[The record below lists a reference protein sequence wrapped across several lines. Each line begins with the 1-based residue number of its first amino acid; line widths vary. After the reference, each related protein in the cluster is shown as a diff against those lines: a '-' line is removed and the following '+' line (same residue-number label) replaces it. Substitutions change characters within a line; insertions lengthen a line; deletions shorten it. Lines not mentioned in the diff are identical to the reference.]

1 LSALGPSQTSPPSRF
16 PGGREDDEREASKEW
31 YPFSTGGILPE
42 DPFDVK
48 PVEGYNTHRSERN
61 GKETTMRIAL
71 DAMGSDLF
79 PRPDVEGAVMA
90 AREYGEEI
98 LLIGDEKVALPVLEA
113 LKPGSLPIKF
123 IHAPEMLTMQEKG
136 LSLAL
141 KAKQKEPKTS
151 MAIGVD
157 LVKAGKADAF
167 VTMGNTGAAA
177 AVAFFRLGM
186 LPGIER
192 PALAPVFPTRKG
204 FCVVLDIGINPDIQ
218 PKNLLEFAI
227 MGSLYAEAVRGVAKP
242 RVALLSNGE
251 ETGKG
256 NFLVREATPM
266 LKNSTLNFIGNAEPK
281 EVYAGNVD
289 VLVTD
294 GFSGNIF
301 LKSSEAVAKLIVDSI
316 KEKIMAGSLPV
327 KLGGILVKPAL
338 TDIKK
343 MLDPSEEGAAP
354 LLGVDGLVFIG
365 HGRSDALAVKNA
377 VRGAIGAVRSGMQD
391 LIRKEIS
398 RLGSGSPAAS

>member
-1 LSALGPSQTSPPSRF
+1 
-16 PGGREDDEREASKEW
+16 
-31 YPFSTGGILPE
+31 
-42 DPFDVK
+42 
-48 PVEGYNTHRSERN
+48 
-61 GKETTMRIAL
+61 MRIAL
-71 DAMGSDLF
+71 DAMGSDEF

-90 AREYGEEI
+90 AREYGNEV
-98 LLIGDEKVALPVLEA
+98 LLIGDEKVVRPVLDSFS
-113 LKPGSLPIKF
+113 PGKLPIRL
-123 IHAPEMLTMQEKG
+123 IHAPEMLTMKEKG
-136 LSLAL
+136 LALAL

-151 MAIGVD
+151 MAVGVD
-157 LVKAGKADAF
+157 LVKQGKADAF

-177 AVAFFRLGM
+177 SVAFFRLGM

-227 MGSLYAEAVRGVAKP
+227 MGSAYAEAVRGVKRP

-256 NFLVREATPM
+256 NYLVREATPM
-266 LKNSTLNFIGNAEPK
+266 LAASGLNFIGNAEPK
-281 EVYAGNVD
+281 EVYAGEVD

-294 GFSGNIF
+294 GFTGNVF
-301 LKSSEAVAKLIVDSI
+301 LKSSEAVAKLIIDTM
-316 KEKIMAGSLPV
+316 KEKIMAASLPV
-327 KLGGILVKPAL
+327 KLGGALIKPAL
-338 TDIKK
+338 ADIKK
-343 MLDPSEEGAAP
+343 LLNPSEEGAGP

-377 VRGAIGAVRSGMQD
+377 VRVAAGAARSGMQD
-391 LIRKEIS
+391 LIRREIS
-398 RLGSGSPAAS
+398 KLASGTPGAS

>member
-1 LSALGPSQTSPPSRF
+1 
-16 PGGREDDEREASKEW
+16 
-31 YPFSTGGILPE
+31 
-42 DPFDVK
+42 
-48 PVEGYNTHRSERN
+48 
-61 GKETTMRIAL
+61 
-71 DAMGSDLF
+71 
-79 PRPDVEGAVMA
+79 
-90 AREYGEEI
+90 
-98 LLIGDEKVALPVLEA
+98 
-113 LKPGSLPIKF
+113 
-123 IHAPEMLTMQEKG
+123 MLTMKEKG
-136 LSLAL
+136 LALAL

-151 MAIGVD
+151 MAVGVD
-157 LVKAGKADAF
+157 LVKQGKADAF

-177 AVAFFRLGM
+177 SVAFFRLGM

-204 FCVVLDIGINPDIQ
+204 FCVVLDIGINPDLQ
-218 PKNLLEFAI
+218 PKNLLDFAV
-227 MGSLYAEAVRGVAKP
+227 MGSVYAEAVRGVKRP

-266 LKNSTLNFIGNAEPK
+266 LAASALNFIGNAEPK
-281 EVYAGNVD
+281 EVYAGNID

-294 GFSGNIF
+294 GFSGNVF
-301 LKSSEAVAKLIVDSI
+301 LKSSEAVARMIIDTI
-316 KEKIMAGSLPV
+316 KEKILAGPLLV
-327 KLGGILVKPAL
+327 KLGGALVKPAL

-343 MLDPSEEGAAP
+343 LLDPSEEGAAP

-377 VRGAIGAVRSGMQD
+377 VRVAADAARAGMQD

-398 RLGSGSPAAS
+398 RLASGTPGAS

>member
-1 LSALGPSQTSPPSRF
+1 
-16 PGGREDDEREASKEW
+16 
-31 YPFSTGGILPE
+31 
-42 DPFDVK
+42 
-48 PVEGYNTHRSERN
+48 
-61 GKETTMRIAL
+61 MRIAL
-71 DAMGSDLF
+71 DAMGSDQF
-79 PRPDVEGAVMA
+79 PQPDVEGAVMA
-90 AREYGEEI
+90 AREYGEEV
-98 LLIGDEKVALPVLEA
+98 LLIGDEKVVRPVLDA
-113 LKPGSLPIKF
+113 LAPGKLPIQLL
-123 IHAPEMLTMQEKG
+123 HAPEMLTMKEKG
-136 LSLAL
+136 LALAL

-151 MAIGVD
+151 MAVGVD
-157 LVKAGKADAF
+157 LVKQGKADAF

-177 AVAFFRLGM
+177 SVAFFRLGM

-204 FCVVLDIGINPDIQ
+204 FCVVLDIGINPDLQ
-218 PKNLLEFAI
+218 PKNLLDFAV
-227 MGSLYAEAVRGVAKP
+227 MGSVYAEAVRGVKRP

-266 LKNSTLNFIGNAEPK
+266 LAASALNFIGNAEPK

-294 GFSGNIF
+294 GFSGNVF
-301 LKSSEAVAKLIVDSI
+301 LKSSEAVARMIIDTI
-316 KEKIMAGSLPV
+316 KEKILAGPLLV
-327 KLGGILVKPAL
+327 KLGGALVKPAL

-343 MLDPSEEGAAP
+343 LLDPSEEGAAP

-377 VRGAIGAVRSGMQD
+377 VRVAADAARAGMQD

-398 RLGSGSPAAS
+398 RLASGTPGAS

>member
-1 LSALGPSQTSPPSRF
+1 
-16 PGGREDDEREASKEW
+16 
-31 YPFSTGGILPE
+31 
-42 DPFDVK
+42 
-48 PVEGYNTHRSERN
+48 
-61 GKETTMRIAL
+61 MRIAL
-71 DAMGSDLF
+71 DAMGSDEF

-90 AREYGEEI
+90 AREYGDEV
-98 LLIGDEKVALPVLEA
+98 LLIGDEKVVRPVLESFS
-113 LKPGSLPIKF
+113 PGNLPIRL

-136 LSLAL
+136 LALAL

-157 LVKAGKADAF
+157 LVKQGKADAF

-177 AVAFFRLGM
+177 SVAFFRLGM

-204 FCVVLDIGINPDIQ
+204 FCVVLDIGINPDLQ
-218 PKNLLEFAI
+218 PKNLLDFGV
-227 MGSLYAEAVRGVAKP
+227 MGSVYAEAVRGVKRP

-256 NFLVREATPM
+256 NYLVREATPM
-266 LKNSTLNFIGNAEPK
+266 FKESALNFIGNAEPK

-294 GFSGNIF
+294 GFTGNVF
-301 LKSSEAVAKLIVDSI
+301 LKSSEAVAKLIIDTM
-316 KEKIMAGSLPV
+316 KEKIMAAPLLV
-327 KLGGILVKPAL
+327 KLGGALIKPAL
-338 TDIKK
+338 SDIKK
-343 MLDPSEEGAAP
+343 LLNPSEEGAAP

-377 VRGAIGAVRSGMQD
+377 VRVAAGAARSGMQD

-398 RLGSGSPAAS
+398 RLASGAPGAS

>member
-1 LSALGPSQTSPPSRF
+1 
-16 PGGREDDEREASKEW
+16 
-31 YPFSTGGILPE
+31 
-42 DPFDVK
+42 
-48 PVEGYNTHRSERN
+48 
-61 GKETTMRIAL
+61 MRIAL
-71 DAMGSDLF
+71 DAMGSDKY
-79 PRPDVEGAVMA
+79 PHPDVEGGVAA
-90 AREYGEEI
+90 AREIGVEL
-98 LLIGDEKVALPVLEA
+98 LLIGDEKEVLPVLEA
-113 LKPGSLPIKF
+113 CKPGNLPIQF

-151 MAIGVD
+151 MAVGVD
-157 LVKAGKADAF
+157 LVKQGKADAF

-204 FCVVLDIGINPDIQ
+204 FCVVLDIGINPDLQ
-218 PKNLLEFAI
+218 PRNLLEFAV
-227 MGSLYAEAVRGVAKP
+227 MGSLYAESVRGVKRP

-266 LKNSTLNFIGNAEPK
+266 LKDSALNFIGNAEPK
-281 EVYAGNVD
+281 EMYAGGVD

-294 GFSGNIF
+294 GFSGNVF
-301 LKSSEAVAKLIVDSI
+301 LKSSEAVAKLIVDTI
-316 KEKIMAGSLPV
+316 KDKILAGSPAV
-327 KLGGILVKPAL
+327 KLGGMLVKPAL
-338 TDIKK
+338 TEIKK

-377 VRGAIGAVRSGMQD
+377 VRAAAGAARSGMQD
-391 LIRKEIS
+391 LIRREIS
-398 RLGSGSPAAS
+398 KLGAARPADPQGGGQDD

>member
-1 LSALGPSQTSPPSRF
+1 
-16 PGGREDDEREASKEW
+16 
-31 YPFSTGGILPE
+31 
-42 DPFDVK
+42 
-48 PVEGYNTHRSERN
+48 
-61 GKETTMRIAL
+61 MRIAL
-71 DAMGSDLF
+71 DAMGSDQF

-90 AREYGEEI
+90 AREYGEEV
-98 LLIGDEKVALPVLEA
+98 LLIGDEKVVRPVLDA
-113 LKPGSLPIKF
+113 LAPGKLPIRL

-136 LSLAL
+136 LALAL

-151 MAIGVD
+151 MAVGVD
-157 LVKAGKADAF
+157 LVKQGKADAF

-177 AVAFFRLGM
+177 SVAFFRLGM

-227 MGSLYAEAVRGVAKP
+227 MGSAYAEAVRGVRRP

-256 NFLVREATPM
+256 NYLVREATPM
-266 LKNSTLNFIGNAEPK
+266 LAASGLNFIGNAEPK
-281 EVYAGNVD
+281 EVYAGEVD

-294 GFSGNIF
+294 GFTGNVF
-301 LKSSEAVAKLIVDSI
+301 LKSSEAVAKLIIDTM
-316 KEKIMAGSLPV
+316 KEKIMAASLPV
-327 KLGGILVKPAL
+327 KLGGALIKPAL
-338 TDIKK
+338 ADIKK
-343 MLDPSEEGAAP
+343 LLNPSEEGAGP

-377 VRGAIGAVRSGMQD
+377 VRVAAGAARSGMQD
-391 LIRKEIS
+391 LIRREIS
-398 RLGSGSPAAS
+398 KLASGTPGAS

>member
-1 LSALGPSQTSPPSRF
+1 
-16 PGGREDDEREASKEW
+16 
-31 YPFSTGGILPE
+31 
-42 DPFDVK
+42 
-48 PVEGYNTHRSERN
+48 
-61 GKETTMRIAL
+61 MRIAL
-71 DAMGSDLF
+71 DAMGSDEF

-90 AREYGEEI
+90 AREYGDEV
-98 LLIGDEKVALPVLEA
+98 LLIGDEKIVRPVLESFS
-113 LKPGSLPIKF
+113 PGKLPIRL

-136 LSLAL
+136 LALAL

-151 MAIGVD
+151 MAVGVD
-157 LVKAGKADAF
+157 LVKQGKADAF

-177 AVAFFRLGM
+177 SVAFFRLGM

-204 FCVVLDIGINPDIQ
+204 FCVVLDIGINPDLQ
-218 PKNLLEFAI
+218 PKNLLEFAV
-227 MGSLYAEAVRGVAKP
+227 MGSVYAEAVRGVKRP

-256 NFLVREATPM
+256 NYLVREATPM
-266 LKNSTLNFIGNAEPK
+266 LAASALNFIGNAEPK

-294 GFSGNIF
+294 GFTGNVF
-301 LKSSEAVAKLIVDSI
+301 LKSSEAVAKLIIDTM
-316 KEKIMAGSLPV
+316 KEKIMAASPLV
-327 KLGGILVKPAL
+327 KLGGALIKPAL
-338 TDIKK
+338 ADIKR
-343 MLDPSEEGAAP
+343 LLNPSEEGAAP

-377 VRGAIGAVRSGMQD
+377 VRVAAGAARSGMQD
-391 LIRKEIS
+391 LIRREIS
-398 RLGSGSPAAS
+398 RLASGTTGAS

>member
-1 LSALGPSQTSPPSRF
+1 
-16 PGGREDDEREASKEW
+16 
-31 YPFSTGGILPE
+31 
-42 DPFDVK
+42 
-48 PVEGYNTHRSERN
+48 
-61 GKETTMRIAL
+61 MRIAL
-71 DAMGSDLF
+71 DAMGSDEF

-90 AREYGEEI
+90 AREYGDEV
-98 LLIGDEKVALPVLEA
+98 LLIGDEKVVRPVLESFS
-113 LKPGSLPIKF
+113 PGNLPIRL
-123 IHAPEMLTMQEKG
+123 IHAPEMLTMKEKG
-136 LSLAL
+136 LALAL

-151 MAIGVD
+151 MAVGVD
-157 LVKAGKADAF
+157 LVHQGKADAF

-177 AVAFFRLGM
+177 SVAFFRLGM

-227 MGSLYAEAVRGVAKP
+227 MGSAYAEAVRGVKRP

-256 NFLVREATPM
+256 NYLVREATPM
-266 LKNSTLNFIGNAEPK
+266 LAASGLNFIGNAEPK
-281 EVYAGNVD
+281 EVYAGEVD

-294 GFSGNIF
+294 GFTGNVF
-301 LKSSEAVAKLIVDSI
+301 LKSSEAVAKLIIDTM
-316 KEKIMAGSLPV
+316 KEKIMAAPLPV
-327 KLGGILVKPAL
+327 KLGGALIKPAL
-338 TDIKK
+338 ADIKK
-343 MLDPSEEGAAP
+343 LLNPSEEGAGP

-377 VRGAIGAVRSGMQD
+377 VRVAAGAARSGMQD
-391 LIRKEIS
+391 LIRREIS
-398 RLGSGSPAAS
+398 KLASGTPGAS

>member
-1 LSALGPSQTSPPSRF
+1 
-16 PGGREDDEREASKEW
+16 
-31 YPFSTGGILPE
+31 
-42 DPFDVK
+42 
-48 PVEGYNTHRSERN
+48 
-61 GKETTMRIAL
+61 MRIAL
-71 DAMGSDLF
+71 DAMGSDQF
-79 PRPDVEGAVMA
+79 PQPDVEGAVMA
-90 AREYGEEI
+90 AREYGEEV
-98 LLIGDEKVALPVLEA
+98 LLIGDEKVVRPVLDA
-113 LKPGSLPIKF
+113 LAPGNLPIRL
-123 IHAPEMLTMQEKG
+123 IHAPEMLTMKEKG
-136 LSLAL
+136 LALAL

-151 MAIGVD
+151 MAVGVD
-157 LVKAGKADAF
+157 LVKQGKADAF

-177 AVAFFRLGM
+177 SVAFFRLGM

-204 FCVVLDIGINPDIQ
+204 FCVVLDIGINPDLQ
-218 PKNLLEFAI
+218 PKNLLDFAI
-227 MGSLYAEAVRGVAKP
+227 MGSVYAEAVRGVKRP

-266 LKNSTLNFIGNAEPK
+266 LAASALNFIGNAEPK

-294 GFSGNIF
+294 GFSGNVF
-301 LKSSEAVAKLIVDSI
+301 LKSSEAVARMIVDTI
-316 KEKIMAGSLPV
+316 KEKIMAGALLV
-327 KLGGILVKPAL
+327 KLGGALVKPAL

-343 MLDPSEEGAAP
+343 LLDPSEEGAAP

-377 VRGAIGAVRSGMQD
+377 VRVAAGAARSGMQN

-398 RLGSGSPAAS
+398 KLASGAPGAS

>member
-1 LSALGPSQTSPPSRF
+1 
-16 PGGREDDEREASKEW
+16 
-31 YPFSTGGILPE
+31 
-42 DPFDVK
+42 
-48 PVEGYNTHRSERN
+48 
-61 GKETTMRIAL
+61 MRIAL
-71 DAMGSDLF
+71 DAMGSDKF
-79 PRPDVEGAVMA
+79 PYPDVEGGVAA
-90 AREYGEEI
+90 AREYGEEVI
-98 LLIGDEKVALPVLEA
+98 LIGDEKVVLPVLEG
-113 LKPGSLPIKF
+113 LKPGNLPIQF

-151 MAIGVD
+151 MAVGVD
-157 LVKAGKADAF
+157 LVKEGKADAF

-204 FCVVLDIGINPDIQ
+204 SCVVLDIGINPDIQ

-227 MGSLYAEAVRGVAKP
+227 MGSLYAESVRGVKRP
-242 RVALLSNGE
+242 RVALLSNAE

-266 LKNSTLNFIGNAEPK
+266 LKASSLNFIGNAEPK
-281 EVYAGNVD
+281 EVYAGEVD

-301 LKSSEAVAKLIVDSI
+301 LKSSEAVAKMIVDTM
-316 KEKIMAGSLPV
+316 KEKILAASLPV
-327 KLGGILVKPAL
+327 KLGGLLIKPAL
-338 TDIKK
+338 ADIKK
-343 MLDPSEEGAAP
+343 LLDPTDAGAAP

-365 HGRSDALAVKNA
+365 HGRSDSLAVKNA
-377 VRGAIGAVRSGMQD
+377 VRAAIGAARSGMQS
-391 LIRKEIS
+391 LIRREIS
-398 RLGSGSPAAS
+398 RMVSSQPAAS